1 MDLEVLSSLNSQL
14 SDMNDMLSKQSAAM
28 TSLVNTMSPMQ
39 SSFNNLKQST
49 DDLAKSQDDYG
60 SKFDGVSKKTEAAA
74 KATQMAEKASA
85 QLSASVNKG
94 LTAVTGFAHAVLDI
108 TPGMS
113 KYTGSVVGATEAVAG
128 FANILGPFGKVAS
141 LLLGAVAGLTAAAFK
156 YSDAVVD
163 TYDSVAKSTGGL
175 GTSAEGLMKL
185 GRNAQ
190 LSSKTIGTMAKGIT
204 DLGEDI
210 RNLGG
215 TSSQGVEMYG
225 KMIAVGDKT
234 LKQYRNMGY
243 TQEQLIE
250 SQTNF
255 VKLNAQVGAD
265 MSKNPRD
272 LQKASLA
279 YIDNANRLA
288 ELTGANEK
296 AQNDALAAAQ
306 ANENFNAHLADLEDQ
321 RDSATSDAEKK
332 RLDAQ
337 IQSERNYAIIAE
349 QLGPAKSKAILSLLA
364 SKGKPI
370 ITEETMA
377 ALRDSPEIL
386 DQINKMK
393 KTGQDQS
400 AELTQSV
407 VDGHKKFMDNGGSA
421 MTGMGQAFSDFA
433 ALHGEDNKTRE
444 FAAKM
449 SGMSLEQRK
458 KLMTDLKKDENN
470 KKNQQEGIVAQK
482 GQIESQERQLQ
493 LNFDNILRPLSEKLN
508 DMVIKFIPMVT
519 NALKWTS
526 QHIPEIETA
535 AKAIGIAIAA
545 LVAVAGVGKVVN
557 TVRSFK
563 DGFSKLMKGESGA
576 IGSSTNPAW
585 VTISEKSGALAAITG
600 GNVLPKVRK
609 ADLLDKN
616 GKVLQGAALDARM
629 KKLAGAHESENEEQ
643 TGGSIGSMIEAL
655 KYASK
660 NAVDI
665 IKGGGALGISL
676 AAVGGGAAAAIWIVG
691 KALPTFANGM
701 KSFNEV
707 NGKNLEGVGIGLAG
721 IGTGVIMMSS
731 GAVLG
736 VLSAIATLVGGKTPL
751 QKAADEL
758 YQFQKLNIDSKK
770 VKENGEAALAFAK
783 ALVGAVAISEF
794 SKLTDSLN
802 GFFESKPPFKDFE
815 DFSKLNI
822 NEPKVKNNATAFK
835 EFAEAM
841 SSYKGDD
848 VVGSVTTAIAES
860 VANHFKV
867 NPPIKE
873 LQYFSTLKIDPVQT
887 KKNATAFKYFSEAIA
902 EYKGTN
908 SGVMDSLNALIGSSL
923 NKLFNLD
930 GPVDSF
936 VNFTNKSFGP
946 NAEKN
951 ADAFFKFA
959 SAMGILS
966 GSNNATGAAG
976 AAVGGVAGAIGGAL
990 SSGATILGAA
1000 AGAAADWVSSVFK
1013 LGKPKPEYVGVMQIA
1028 KKSGDPHPEITA
1040 AQWALESGWGKHMS
1054 GKNNPFGQKAKKDKG
1069 GNPTE
1074 PATLRRTR
1082 EVIGGKEI
1090 FINDYFK
1097 DYPTQDA
1104 AIAEHAQK
1112 WTARRTQPGSSPIEA
1127 ATAIKAAGYAT
1138 DPNYVKS
1145 LAGIVASNGI
1155 DPKAPLKAAKG
1166 GIFDGPMSGYPM
1178 ELHGTEIVVPM
1189 DKDSLLKR
1197 LATQAHNE
1205 QENILHSFT
1214 STEMDVHHE
1223 SESDIIVKMDTEMKM
1238 VLLDKLSRMLSVIDS
1253 RHETAKK
1260 ILQNTRI

>member
-1 MDLEVLSSLNSQL
+1 MDIEVLSSLNSQL

-28 TSLVNTMSPMQ
+28 TSMVNTMSPMQ
-39 SSFNNLKQST
+39 SSFNNLRQSA
-49 DDLAKSQDDYG
+49 DDLAKSQDDSG
-60 SKFDGVSKKTEAAA
+60 NKFDGVSKKTEAAT
-74 KATQMAEKASA
+74 KATQMAEAASA
-85 QLSASVNKG
+85 QLSISVNRG
-94 LTAVTGFAHAVLDI
+94 LTAISGFTHAVLDV

-113 KYTGSVVGATEAVAG
+113 KYSSSVAGATEAVAS

-141 LLLGAVAGLTAAAFK
+141 LLLGAVAGLTTAAFK

-163 TYDSVAKSTGGL
+163 TYDTVAKSTGGL

-190 LSSKTIGTMAKGIT
+190 LSSKTIGSMAKGIT
-204 DLGEDI
+204 DLGADI

-234 LKQYRNMGY
+234 LKQYRNLGY

-250 SQTNF
+250 AQTNF

-265 MSKNPRD
+265 MAKHPRD
-272 LQKASLA
+272 LQKESLK

-288 ELTGANEK
+288 EVTGLNEK

-306 ANENFNAHLADLEDQ
+306 AQENFNAHMSDLEAQ
-321 RDSATSDAEKK
+321 RDSATNDAERKK
-332 RLDAQ
+332 LDAQ

-349 QLGPAKSKAILSLLA
+349 QLGPAKSKAILSLLS

-377 ALRDSPEIL
+377 ALRDAPEIL

-400 AELTQSV
+400 AELTQSI
-407 VDGHKKFMDNGGSA
+407 VDGHKTSMDNGGSA
-421 MTGMGQAFSDFA
+421 MTGMGQVFSDYA
-433 ALHGEDNKTRE
+433 AQHGEDNKTRE
-444 FAAKM
+444 FAAAQAGKDL
-449 SGMSLEQRK
+449 SQRK
-458 KLMTDLKKDENN
+458 KLAAELIKEEEKK
-470 KKNQQEGIVAQK
+470 KKQEEGIVAQK
-482 GQIESQERQLQ
+482 GEIESQERTAQ
-493 LNFDNILRPLSEKLN
+493 LNFDNILKPLSEKLN

-519 NALKWTS
+519 KALGWITR
-526 QHIPEIETA
+526 HVPEIEIL
-535 AKAIGIAIAA
+535 AKAIGIAIAG

-563 DGFSKLMKGESGA
+563 DGFSKWMRGESGA

-600 GNVLPKVRK
+600 ESVLPKVRK

-616 GKVLQGAALDARM
+616 GKVLQGGALDARM
-629 KKLAGAHESENEEQ
+629 KKLAGAHKQEDGAQNE
-643 TGGSIGSMIEAL
+643 GSIGSMIEAL

-660 NAVDI
+660 NAADI

-707 NGKNLEGVGIGLAG
+707 NGDNLEGVGIGLAG
-721 IGTGVIMMSS
+721 IAGGVTMMGG

-751 QKAADEL
+751 QQAADEL

-770 VKENGEAALAFAK
+770 VKQNGEAALIFAG
-783 ALVGAVAISEF
+783 ALAGAVLLAGF
-794 SKLTDSLN
+794 NKLTDSLN
-802 GFFESKPPFKDFE
+802 GFFDSKPPFKDFE
-815 DFSKLNI
+815 NFSKLDI
-822 NEPKVKNNATAFK
+822 NTPKVKNNATAFK

-841 SSYKGDD
+841 GSYKGGGT
-848 VVGSVTTAIAES
+848 VGTVTTVIAES

-873 LQYFSTLKIDPVQT
+873 LQYFSSLKIDPVQT

-908 SGVMDSLNALIGSSL
+908 SGIIDSLNALVGSSLL

-930 GPVDSF
+930 GPGPVDSF

-959 SAMGILS
+959 SAMGILTGSPSAS
-966 GSNNATGAAG
+966 GGTGSS
-976 AAVGGVAGAIGGAL
+976 VLGGLV
-990 SSGATILGAA
+990 SGAA
-1000 AGAAADWVSSVFK
+1000 AAGGAVVNAVVGAAEAVASALGFGKVVEAGPGYTTVQDSS
-1013 LGKPKPEYVGVMQIA
+1013 GKVVKRTGARNWRNNNPGNLIYGDFA
-1028 KKSGDPHPEITA
+1028 KKNKAIGTDGRFAVFPTYED
-1040 AQWALESGWGKHMS
+1040 GR
-1054 GKNNPFGQKAKKDKG
+1054 KAKESLLFEGSGYKNLD
-1069 GNPTE
+1069 
-1074 PATLRRTR
+1074 
-1082 EVIGGKEI
+1082 ISH
-1090 FINDYFK
+1090 
-1097 DYPTQDA
+1097 
-1104 AIAEHAQK
+1104 AIARYAPESENNV
-1112 WTARRTQPGSSPIEA
+1112 TMYINTVS
-1127 ATAIKAAGYAT
+1127 KAAGV
-1138 DPNYVKS
+1138 P
-1145 LAGIVASNGI
+1145 ASTPLSALNSSQRHSILSAMEKVEGFKVGKEEVI
-1155 DPKAPLKAAKG
+1155 KAKEG
-1166 GIFDGPMSGYPM
+1166 GIFDGPISGYPM

-1214 STEMDVHHE
+1214 STEMDIHHE

>member
-1 MDLEVLSSLNSQL
+1 MDIEVLSSLNSQL

-28 TSLVNTMSPMQ
+28 TSMVNTMSPMQ
-39 SSFNNLKQST
+39 SSFNNLRQSA
-49 DDLAKSQDDYG
+49 DDLAKSQDDSG
-60 SKFDGVSKKTEAAA
+60 NKFDGVSKKTEAAT
-74 KATQMAEKASA
+74 KATQMAEAASA
-85 QLSASVNKG
+85 QLSISVNRG
-94 LTAVTGFAHAVLDI
+94 LTAISGFTHAVLDV

-113 KYTGSVVGATEAVAG
+113 KYSSSVAGATEAVAS

-141 LLLGAVAGLTAAAFK
+141 LLLGAVAGLTTAAFK

-163 TYDSVAKSTGGL
+163 TYDTVAKSTGGL
-175 GTSAEGLMKL
+175 GTSAEGLMKI
-185 GRNAQ
+185 GKNAQ
-190 LSSKTIGTMAKGIT
+190 LSSKTIGSMAKGIT
-204 DLGEDI
+204 DLGADI

-234 LKQYRNMGY
+234 YKQYRNLGY

-250 SQTNF
+250 AQTNF

-265 MSKNPRD
+265 MAKHPRD
-272 LQKASLA
+272 LQKESLK

-288 ELTGANEK
+288 EATGLNEK

-306 ANENFNAHLADLEDQ
+306 AQENFNAHMSDLEAQ
-321 RDSATSDAEKK
+321 RDSATNDAERKK
-332 RLDAQ
+332 LDAQ

-349 QLGPAKSKAILSLLA
+349 QLGPAKSKAILSLLS

-377 ALRDSPEIL
+377 ALRDAPEIL

-400 AELTQSV
+400 AELTQSI
-407 VDGHKKFMDNGGSA
+407 VDRHKKFMDNGGSA
-421 MTGMGQAFSDFA
+421 MTGMGQAFSDYA
-433 ALHGEDNKTRE
+433 AQHGEDNKTRE
-444 FAAKM
+444 FAAAQAGKDL
-449 SGMSLEQRK
+449 SQRK
-458 KLMTDLKKDENN
+458 KLAADLIKEEEKK
-470 KKNQQEGIVAQK
+470 KKQEEGIVAQK
-482 GQIESQERQLQ
+482 GEIESQERTAQ
-493 LNFDNILRPLSEKLN
+493 LNFDNILKPLSEKLN

-519 NALKWTS
+519 KALGWITR
-526 QHIPEIETA
+526 HVPEIEIL
-535 AKAIGIAIAA
+535 AKAIGIAIAG

-563 DGFSKLMKGESGA
+563 DGFSKWMRGESGA

-600 GNVLPKVRK
+600 KSFLPKVRK

-616 GKVLQGAALDARM
+616 GKVLQGGALDARM
-629 KKLAGAHESENEEQ
+629 KKLAGAHKQEDGAQNE
-643 TGGSIGSMIEAL
+643 GSIGSMIEAL

-660 NAVDI
+660 NAADI

-707 NGKNLEGVGIGLAG
+707 NGDNLEGVGIGLAG
-721 IGTGVIMMSS
+721 IAGGVTMMGG

-751 QKAADEL
+751 QQAADEL

-770 VKENGEAALAFAK
+770 VKQNGEAALIFAG
-783 ALVGAVAISEF
+783 ALAGAVLLAGF
-794 SKLTDSLN
+794 NKLTDSLN
-802 GFFESKPPFKDFE
+802 GFFDSKPPFKDFE
-815 DFSKLNI
+815 NFSKLDI
-822 NEPKVKNNATAFK
+822 NTPKVKNNATALRL
-835 EFAEAM
+835 FAEAM
-841 SSYKGDD
+841 SSYQGNGPLGAL
-848 VVGSVTTAIAES
+848 GSISTALADAVYE
-860 VANHFKV
+860 HFKIK
-867 NPPIKE
+867 PPLVEFAHFATIP
-873 LQYFSTLKIDPVQT
+873 IDPVKT

-908 SGVMDSLNALIGSSL
+908 SGIIDALSQLVGGGL
-923 NKLFNLD
+923 MKLVVG
-930 GPVDSF
+930 GPVDAF
-936 VNFTNKSFGP
+936 EGFTNRQFGP

-959 SAMGILS
+959 SAMGILTGSPSAS
-966 GSNNATGAAG
+966 GGTGSS
-976 AAVGGVAGAIGGAL
+976 VLGGLV
-990 SSGATILGAA
+990 SGAA
-1000 AGAAADWVSSVFK
+1000 AAGGAVVNAVVGAAEAVASALGFGKVVEAGPGYTTVQDSS
-1013 LGKPKPEYVGVMQIA
+1013 GKVVKRTGARNWRNNNPGNLIYGDFA
-1028 KKSGDPHPEITA
+1028 KKNKAIGTDGRFAVFPTYED
-1040 AQWALESGWGKHMS
+1040 GR
-1054 GKNNPFGQKAKKDKG
+1054 KAKESLLFEGSGYKNLD
-1069 GNPTE
+1069 
-1074 PATLRRTR
+1074 
-1082 EVIGGKEI
+1082 ISH
-1090 FINDYFK
+1090 
-1097 DYPTQDA
+1097 
-1104 AIAEHAQK
+1104 AIARYAPESENNV
-1112 WTARRTQPGSSPIEA
+1112 TMYINTVS
-1127 ATAIKAAGYAT
+1127 KAAGV
-1138 DPNYVKS
+1138 P
-1145 LAGIVASNGI
+1145 ASTPLSALNSSQRHSMLSAMEKVEGFKVGKEEVI
-1155 DPKAPLKAAKG
+1155 KAKEG
-1166 GIFDGPMSGYPM
+1166 GIFDGPISGYPM

-1214 STEMDVHHE
+1214 STEMDIHHE